1 MKLKKVL
8 ATALAATTMLSLAAC
23 GGSGG
28 STTAEASTSAVAG
41 TEAADATETAKS
53 SDVTLTVAIWDKNQ
67 EPGLKQIMNDFT
79 NETGIKTDIQITPW
93 KDYWTML
100 EAATTGGN
108 MPDVFWMYSQQV
120 GTYAQYDDV
129 LLDLTDKIAASN
141 KIDLSKYQQ
150 DIVKLYQ
157 NASGK
162 QIGVPKDVDTAA
174 VWYNKDMFDEAGV
187 AYPTA
192 DWTWED
198 FREIAKKLTKEDG
211 SQYGIAMKPGSDQE
225 SWYGTIYAY
234 GGYVISD
241 DKKTSGFD
249 DPKTIEACQLIE
261 SMIKDGSM
269 PPYAVLAD
277 NETVALQEAGTVAMT
292 FQGFWVVSELGAN
305 DYLKEHI
312 AIAPL
317 PKGPKGAISMCN
329 GLAWSASAT
338 GRHTDEAWKLIEYLG
353 SKEAQQK
360 QAELGVTMSAYEGTS
375 DAWVKSQPGYDLQ
388 PYLDMRAN
396 AILYPYSK
404 NTQAWYQMILEKM
417 VSAWDGTVP
426 MADVCKD
433 IAADM
438 NSKLAEE

>member
-1 MKLKKVL
+1 MRFVKTM
-8 ATALAATTMLSLAAC
+8 AAALTAATLVSLAGC
-23 GGSGG
+23 GNAGGTTESPTAAESGEKTTTAAGSGG
-28 STTAEASTSAVAG
+28 N
-41 TEAADATETAKS
+41 S

-67 EPGLKQIMNDFT
+67 EPGLKEIMNDFT
-79 NETGIKTDIQITPW
+79 EETGIKTDIQITPW

-108 MPDVFWMYSQQV
+108 MPDVFWMHSQQV

-129 LLDLTDKIAASN
+129 LLDLTEKIEKSDKV
-141 KIDLSKYQQ
+141 DLSKYQQ
-150 DIVKLYQ
+150 DVVALYQ
-157 NASGK
+157 RADGS

-174 VWYNKDMFDEAGV
+174 VWYNKDMFDEAGIP
-187 AYPTA
+187 YPTA

-198 FREIAKKLTKEDG
+198 FREIARKLTKEDG
-211 SQYGIAMKPGSDQE
+211 SQYGTAMKPGSDQE
-225 SWYGTIYAY
+225 SWYGTIYSY

-261 SMIKDGSM
+261 NIIKDGSM
-269 PPYAVLAD
+269 PPYQTMAD

-292 FQGFWVVSELGAN
+292 FQGSWMVAELGVN

-317 PKGPKGAISMCN
+317 PKGPEGAVSMCN
-329 GLAWSASAT
+329 GLAWSASA
-338 GRHTDEAWKLIEYLG
+338 GGEHTEEAWKLIEYLG
-353 SKEAQQK
+353 SEKAQKK

-375 DAWVKSQPGYDLQ
+375 DAWVNSMEGYDLM
-388 PYLDMRAN
+388 PYLDMREN

-417 VSAWDGTVP
+417 VSAWDGTKP
-426 MADVCKD
+426 MSDVCMD

-438 NSKLAEE
+438 NQKLAEE

>member
-8 ATALAATTMLSLAAC
+8 SALLSAAMVMSLAAC
-23 GGSGG
+23 GGSGSSGG
-28 STTAEASTSAVAG
+28 SESSGGDTGSENSG
-41 TEAADATETAKS
+41 S
-53 SDVTLTVAIWDKNQ
+53 SDTTLTVAIWDKNQ
-67 EPGLKQIMNDFT
+67 EPGLREIMDDFT
-79 NETGIKTDIQITPW
+79 EETGIKADIQITPW

-108 MPDVFWMYSQQV
+108 MPDVFWMHSQQI

-129 LLDLTDKIAASN
+129 LLDLTDKIEESDL
-141 KIDLSKYQQ
+141 IDLSKYPE
-150 DIVKLYQ
+150 DIVKLYE
-157 NASGK
+157 NEDGK
-162 QIGVPKDVDTAA
+162 QLGVPKDVDTAA
-174 VWYNKDMFDEAGV
+174 VWYNKTMFDEAKLE
-187 AYPTA
+187 YPTA

-211 SQYGIAMKPGSDQE
+211 SQYGLAMKPGSDQE
-225 SWYGTIYAY
+225 SWYGTIYSY
-234 GGYVISD
+234 GGTVISD

-249 DPKTIEACQLIE
+249 DPKTLEAMSLIE
-261 SMIKDGSM
+261 GIIQDGSM
-269 PPYAVLAD
+269 PDYEVVAE

-292 FQGFWVVSELGAN
+292 FQGSWMAAELGVN

-317 PKGPKGAISMCN
+317 PKGPEGAISMAN

-338 GRHTDEAWKLIEYLG
+338 GEHTEEAWKLIEYLG
-353 SKEAQQK
+353 SEKAQIK

-375 DAWVKSQPGYDLQ
+375 DAWVNSQEGYDLQ
-388 PYLDMRAN
+388 PYLDMRED

-404 NTQAWYQMILEKM
+404 NTQVWYQMILEKM
-417 VSAWDGTVP
+417 TDAWSGDKP

-433 IAADM
+433 IAEDM
-438 NSKLAEE
+438 NGKLAEE